1 MNEDFRN
8 GTSPFSGDHTTQDD
22 RIVDVGKLEF
32 GILAKIEQKDYIRHV
47 PMSKLKNKFP
57 LSKKM
62 DEVFRTCP
70 RQYWYKECSNKDLFF
85 ISKLF
90 MS

>member
-1 MNEDFRN
+1 MNEDFGN
-8 GTSPFSGDHTTQDD
+8 GTFLFSGDPTTQDD

-32 GILAKIEQKDYIRHV
+32 GILVKIEQKVYVRHF
-47 PMSKLKNKFP
+47 PMSKLKNKFT

-70 RQYWYKECSNKDLFF
+70 RQYWYY
-85 ISKLF
+85 
-90 MS
+90 